1 MSEPLVVREPYHV
14 SVMKADQ
21 QSFPLSDDRPGVVV
35 EVNCD
40 CGQTHPAKITGDE
53 GQMLEWY
60 CPNENTMKRD
70 VNA

>member
-1 MSEPLVVREPYHV
+1 MNR
-14 SVMKADQ
+14 DQ
-21 QSFPLSDDRPGVVV
+21 QSMPLFGGEGRPGVVV

-40 CGQTHPAKITGDE
+40 CGQTHPAKITGDK

-60 CPNENTMKRD
+60 CPVENTMKRD